1 MHTYAH
7 GQEEDSSL
15 RYCYVVRKEKLKHAE
30 MKTSILSS
38 DSIKKKYGDQPEKFV
53 SEYWG
58 LKGFINNYSPKRK

>member
-1 MHTYAH
+1 MYTYAR

-15 RYCYVVRKEKLKHAE
+15 RYYYVVRNEKLKHAE

-38 DSIKKKYGDQPEKFV
+38 DSIKKKYGDQPVKFV

-58 LKGFINNYSPKRK
+58 LNCLINNYSPKRK